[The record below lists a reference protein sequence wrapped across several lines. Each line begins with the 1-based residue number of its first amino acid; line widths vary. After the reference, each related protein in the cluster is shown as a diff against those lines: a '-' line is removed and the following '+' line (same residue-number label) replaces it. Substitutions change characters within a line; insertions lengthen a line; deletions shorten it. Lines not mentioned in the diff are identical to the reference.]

1 MYLRSSDKSIWVQD
15 KTIVEVF
22 KKLIGLTYKLLPM
35 KEKDDIN
42 WESTLDT
49 LIQSIA
55 GMKRLIAGQ
64 SEKIFVLLLC
74 KLQGLHDQVIKQNF
88 TIFRRTI
95 FQSITLLNKLKE
107 KYQ

>member
-1 MYLRSSDKSIWVQD
+1 MYLKSSDKSIWVQD

-35 KEKDDIN
+35 KEKNDNN

-64 SEKIFVLLLC
+64 NEKIFVLLLC